1 MYLFPQI
8 KCYNNILWNL
18 MDAVINYVFLKNL
31 CRYEIFLP
39 QAFFKWILISSVQK
53 KLKEHEEF
61 TQILRANEYEW
72 KLTGVVHSDGGRNSS
87 HILKAWYSILFGSE
101 LGT

>member
-18 MDAVINYVFLKNL
+18 MDAVINYVFLKKL
-31 CRYEIFLP
+31 CRYEIFLT
-39 QAFFKWILISSVQK
+39 QAFCKWIIISPVQK

-61 TQILRANEYEW
+61 TQILRAN
-72 KLTGVVHSDGGRNSS
+72 
-87 HILKAWYSILFGSE
+87 
-101 LGT
+101 